1 MKLCEWCKENAV
13 QSVQRIHYSRLTL
26 YTHYRPMLLASNLL
40 LEGTHIQSNLI
51 VFMQFIFSGL
61 WHEAHSKQMV
71 SLGFRQSLGCIGNVP
86 SQ

>member
-1 MKLCEWCKENAV
+1 
-13 QSVQRIHYSRLTL
+13 
-26 YTHYRPMLLASNLL
+26 MLLASNLL
-40 LEGTHIQSNLI
+40 LEGTHIESNLI
-51 VFMQFIFSGL
+51 IFIKFIFSGL